1 MRRHGAC
8 SAGLE
13 DHGGTGRHM
22 DHNWVATAMTTWL
35 GTAPPVAPP
44 PATLARLA
52 PNPGWL
58 ALLGLVLTGL
68 GLLLRRRRR

>member
-1 MRRHGAC
+1 
-8 SAGLE
+8 
-13 DHGGTGRHM
+13 M